1 MSGEH
6 YSYFNSILELFTVFN
21 FAFIVS
27 DTFNKELRGKIIGSF
42 DSLSHSIKENQKM
55 IDSSQDSLIT
65 IKNKVDTG
73 VLDVNIGVVNA
84 LRDRLNII
92 EHNFKE
98 LADNIEIEIKRNS
111 LAEGFSE
118 ICLFTGT
125 YTLFILLFI
134 SINATTEKH
143 ITSFNEIFFV
153 INFSSLLYL
162 ILSLAK
168 EKFPMLKVW
177 LKNRYR
183 TSLLAI
189 FSLTI
194 LGAFSW
200 FIIFLIP
207 HKHCDNKFLIGIN
220 CILMLTVPILH
231 FVYYFIVAIR
241 NSIQVSNNL
250 NKRLKDEFEIPFD
263 NFNRE
268 QLDPLVKYGKLII
281 ENGD

>member
-153 INFSSLLYL
+153 I
-162 ILSLAK
+162 
-168 EKFPMLKVW
+168 
-177 LKNRYR
+177 
-183 TSLLAI
+183 
-189 FSLTI
+189 
-194 LGAFSW
+194 
-200 FIIFLIP
+200 
-207 HKHCDNKFLIGIN
+207 
-220 CILMLTVPILH
+220 
-231 FVYYFIVAIR
+231 
-241 NSIQVSNNL
+241 
-250 NKRLKDEFEIPFD
+250 
-263 NFNRE
+263 
-268 QLDPLVKYGKLII
+268 
-281 ENGD
+281 